1 MEYFEYF
8 LLLLYISVYKI
19 YFNKTKFVSRFFIH
33 RERINLKRKRIEEKN
48 FNINVNF
55 CFIIISYKIN
65 IENGFNISY
74 DSNQVFKIL
83 YLYRQFHYID
93 NSNMTFFGLFY
104 DFIIFWLWA
113 IYIYIYICVKNHK
126 LSDCHKLFLRY

>member
-1 MEYFEYF
+1 M
-8 LLLLYISVYKI
+8 LLLYISVYKI

-104 DFIIFWLWA
+104 DFIIF
-113 IYIYIYICVKNHK
+113 
-126 LSDCHKLFLRY
+126 